1 MKKLVIPVLT
11 GVGLCLG
18 LMAAHAQEYKE
29 HITKQFNMQKG
40 AVAIC
45 DLNGSIKVEGYAGD
59 KVIIDIDET
68 ITADDQQTINDA
80 KKEFKLGFDQ
90 QSDSLMAYTAEP
102 YDTRPH
108 RNRYYDNDNYHHI
121 DYEVKLEYTVKVPF
135 NVNLYV
141 STVNHGHITVKDVYG
156 QLKVNNVN
164 GSIEIVNAKGATS
177 AHTVNGPVTV
187 NYLSVPPEASSYYTV
202 NGKMNI
208 TYPASLSAD
217 LQFKSMN
224 GQFYTDFDD
233 AQVMPSKVVKTASD
247 NGGTTVYK
255 LNKASDVR
263 IGAGGKLFKFETLN
277 GNIYIKKQ
285 K

>member
-1 MKKLVIPVLT
+1 MKKLLVPVLA
-11 GVGLCLG
+11 GVGLCLAQ
-18 LMAAHAQEYKE
+18 MAAHAQEYKE

-45 DLNGSIKVEGYAGD
+45 NLNGSIKVEGYAGD

-68 ITADDQQTINDA
+68 IIADDQQTIDEA
-80 KKEFKLGFDQ
+80 KKEFRLGFDQ

-108 RNRYYDNDNYHHI
+108 RGRYNDDNYHHR
-121 DYEVKLEYTVKVPF
+121 DYEVRLEYIVKVPS
-135 NVNLYV
+135 NVSLYV
-141 STVNHGHITVKDVYG
+141 STVNHGNITVKDVYG
-156 QLKVNNVN
+156 TLKVNNVN
-164 GSIEIVNAKGATS
+164 GSIDIANAKGATK

-187 NYLSVPPEASSYYTV
+187 SYLSTPPDESSYYTV
-202 NGKMNI
+202 NGEMNI
-208 TYPASLSAD
+208 TYPAALAAD

-233 AQVMPSKVVKTASD
+233 AEILPNRITKTQSD
-247 NGGTTVYK
+247 NGGRTVYK

-263 IGAGGKLFKFETLN
+263 IGAGGKTFKFETLN